1 MFRTLLGISSHS
13 NSNMPKSQFDMG
25 NAGLERTPPALTE
38 ISHINS

>member
-1 MFRTLLGISSHS
+1 MFRTLLGISCH
-13 NSNMPKSQFDMG
+13 NSDIPKSQFDMG